1 MTDHELLTPEEAARY
16 LRVNPQTVYRLLR
29 GGNCPG
35 VKVGR
40 QWRIR
45 RADLDA
51 HLCGQGTQVS
61 QASQSMTSQPD
72 DDLVPVDGAVLTG
85 RDPTVSPT

>member
-1 MTDHELLTPEEAARY
+1 MADHELLTPEEAAPY

-29 GGNCPG
+29 GRRCPG

-45 RADLDA
+45 KADLEARLGGQTTLAGTGTTAALVETPPPPANDA
-51 HLCGQGTQVS
+51 LAPRPS
-61 QASQSMTSQPD
+61 Q
-72 DDLVPVDGAVLTG
+72 
-85 RDPTVSPT
+85 

>member
-29 GGNCPG
+29 SGALPG
-35 VKVGR
+35 FKVGR

-45 RADLDA
+45 EADLVACLGGA
-51 HLCGQGTQVS
+51 H
-61 QASQSMTSQPD
+61 ARP
-72 DDLVPVDGAVLTG
+72 PVAGPESATTG
-85 RDPTVSPT
+85 

>member
-1 MTDHELLTPEEAARY
+1 MTEHELLTPEEAARY

-29 GGNCPG
+29 CGDCPG
-35 VKVGR
+35 FKIGR

-51 HLCGQGTQVS
+51 RLCAQ
-61 QASQSMTSQPD
+61 
-72 DDLVPVDGAVLTG
+72 
-85 RDPTVSPT
+85 DPTTAARSPAAVDSASEPEG